1 MLPCR
6 SNLARR
12 LAAGLLYAY
21 KLLYFPDTLAYP
33 PGGLYND
40 AMKKILFIGTGGT
53 VASSSTTDGLA
64 PSIQAEELLR
74 DLLGPAK
81 ACEITPMQVLNLD
94 STDMTPADWLLIART
109 IEVHYDAYDGFVI
122 AHGTDTMAYTAAA
135 LSYLIRRSPKPIVLT
150 GAQKPIHSD
159 NTDSR
164 VNLQDA
170 FAYACAP
177 GSCGVVIVFN
187 GAVILG
193 TRARKVRSKSF
204 SAFSSIN
211 FPELASVREGRVLRF
226 IDLGYK
232 EPPVFCHKLE
242 ERVSL
247 VKLIPGMDADLLA
260 YALEHNRALVVESF
274 GVGGVPGR
282 HSRFYEV
289 IAAAVEAGKTVV
301 MTTQVP
307 NEGSDLTVYR
317 VGHELKKHLPIL
329 EAYDMT
335 TEAVVAK
342 LMWILGQT
350 REHGR
355 ITELF
360 YKPVSKDIL
369 YTEEIYGPQA

>member
-1 MLPCR
+1 M
-6 SNLARR
+6 
-12 LAAGLLYAY
+12 
-21 KLLYFPDTLAYP
+21 LAYP
-33 PGGLYND
+33 PGVLYND

-74 DLLGPAK
+74 DLQGPAK

-135 LSYLIRRSPKPIVLT
+135 LSYLIRRSPKPVVLT

-204 SAFSSIN
+204 SAFSSI
-211 FPELASVREGRVLRF
+211 FSEKSVATKCLHLCASPSVSSPVPHAHSSTSSARE
-226 IDLGYK
+226 I
-232 EPPVFCHKLE
+232 
-242 ERVSL
+242 S
-247 VKLIPGMDADLLA
+247 AST
-260 YALEHNRALVVESF
+260 YAQSTLCAFLFQISANRS
-274 GVGGVPGR
+274 
-282 HSRFYEV
+282 
-289 IAAAVEAGKTVV
+289 
-301 MTTQVP
+301 
-307 NEGSDLTVYR
+307 
-317 VGHELKKHLPIL
+317 
-329 EAYDMT
+329 
-335 TEAVVAK
+335 
-342 LMWILGQT
+342 
-350 REHGR
+350 
-355 ITELF
+355 
-360 YKPVSKDIL
+360 
-369 YTEEIYGPQA
+369 